1 MFKNQPRGLYVLAL
15 IYTLCCF
22 GSYAMLSVYLLL
34 LQTMFGFDTA
44 VSGQLLAGFIALSNL
59 LPLFGGWIADR
70 WSFSKCVVMGM
81 IVTVVGS
88 LLMFL
93 PAEIR
98 STSALTLFLA
108 SSVLLCVGSGLFKS
122 NMTVII
128 GDLYNDPRYGHMRD
142 SGFSIFYMA
151 INVGSMFSPL
161 GATAV
166 TNWALSARDLVYNS
180 QLPELCNRYLDTANA
195 DLGAQIT
202 DIATRTGMSVDNV
215 ADFAATYI
223 EALSRGYILTFGV
236 YAATVLLSLV
246 IYMVAKRTFL
256 SAASG
261 KRETSVAGAPAAPTE
276 ELTPAQTRSRIVA
289 LMLVMMVLVF
299 FWMVFN
305 QNGATLTEFAIS
317 CTSPEAWG
325 ATRIGFNAWA
335 LAVVAV
341 AVYALFAFFQS
352 TSAKGRL
359 AAGAVLA
366 ACAAGLWYIY
376 AATPNP
382 VTGIQPQE
390 YQQFNP
396 FFVVI
401 LTPVSLALFGWLA
414 KKKKDP
420 SAPRKIGFGMVL
432 AAVAY
437 GVMLLGSLSLTGTQ
451 GAVSP
456 TWLITTYL
464 LLTFAELLLSPMGMS
479 FVSSVAPSKYKGSMM
494 GCWCVAT
501 AVGSYLVSI
510 PMLLWGKI
518 PLWTLWTILIALCL
532 LSAAFI
538 FSITRRL
545 EAATTVTAD

>member
-1 MFKNQPRGLYVLAL
+1 MFKDQPKGLYVLAL
-15 IYTLCCF
+15 IYTFSCF
-22 GSYAMLSVYLLL
+22 GFYAMLSVYLLL

-44 VSGQLLAGFIALSNL
+44 VSGQLLAGFIALSNF

-70 WSFSKCVVMGM
+70 WSFSKCVVAGM
-81 IVTVVGS
+81 IVIILGS

-93 PAEIR
+93 PTGIR
-98 STSALTLFLA
+98 STSALTIFLA
-108 SSVLLCVGSGLFKS
+108 SSVLICLGSGLFKS
-122 NMTVII
+122 NMAVMI
-128 GDLYNDPRYGHMRD
+128 GDLYNDPRYGHLRD

-166 TNWALSARDLVYNS
+166 TNWAMSAKGLVYSN
-180 QLPELCNRYLDTANA
+180 QLPELCNRYLDSANT

-202 DIATRTGMSVDNV
+202 DIATQAGMTVGRV
-215 ADFAATYI
+215 ADFATTYI
-223 EALSRGYILTFGV
+223 ETLSWGYILTFGV
-236 YAATVLLSLV
+236 YAAALLLSLIV
-246 IYMVAKRTFL
+246 YMLGRRTFRQVTGPKKAAAG
-256 SAASG
+256 SA
-261 KRETSVAGAPAAPTE
+261 TVAPVE

-289 LMLVMMVLVF
+289 LMLVLMVLVF

-305 QNGATLTEFAIS
+305 QNGATLTEFAKS

-335 LAVVAV
+335 LAVLAV
-341 AVYALFAFFQS
+341 AVYALFALFQS
-352 TSAKGRL
+352 KSAKGRVI
-359 AAGAVLA
+359 AGVVLA
-366 ACAAGLWYIY
+366 ACASGLWYIY

-437 GVMLLGSLSLTGTQ
+437 GVMVLGSISLTGTQ

-456 TWLITTYL
+456 NWLITTYL

-479 FVSSVAPSKYKGSMM
+479 FVSSVAPPKYKGSMM
-494 GCWCVAT
+494 GCWYVAT

-518 PLWTLWTILIALCL
+518 PVWTLWTILIALCL
-532 LSAAFI
+532 MSAAFI

-545 EAATTVTAD
+545 EAATSSSD